1 MRGLKKKEEAGV
13 SAEGVVGEEEE
24 EEEERLGLLQGWS
37 GGYMTVFERAARMGR
52 GEWAWRRCRAGK
64 M

>member
-1 MRGLKKKEEAGV
+1 MGEGLD
-13 SAEGVVGEEEE
+13 
-24 EEEERLGLLQGWS
+24 QGWS

-52 GEWAWRRCRAGK
+52 GERVWRRWRAGK